1 VQSEIA
7 AAEIRTFIE
16 DSGSLYWRGIGNR
29 ASRGRLLAD
38 LGAIAADAAVP
49 LLATAAPSLLG
60 RERLEERA
68 DPRGWM
74 IPDPAIAEQWS
85 DLRRSP
91 VARWIGLA
99 LPRVLLRLPYG
110 AATEAI
116 ESFGFEEVAGEHES
130 LLWGHPGLAC
140 VEAIAR
146 SSMGSDDGAH
156 VMDTELE
163 VGDLPAYVAEVD
175 GEKRLTPG
183 AEYLLSLQA
192 CDAMLRHGFIPLLSY
207 RDRNAVRIARI
218 QSIANPPAPLSGLA

>member
-1 VQSEIA
+1 VRRLLTERSADRPDETAWSLLVACHAFA
-7 AAEIRTFIE
+7 ADPDDLT
-16 DSGSLYWRGIGNR
+16 
-29 ASRGRLLAD
+29 LLAD

-49 LLATAAPSLLG
+49 LATAAPSLLG

-116 ESFGFEEVAGEHES
+116 ESFGFEEVAGEHS
-130 LLWGHPGLAC
+130 RFCGDIPVLRASRQSR
-140 VEAIAR
+140 EAQWVATTAR
-146 SSMGSDDGAH
+146 M
-156 VMDTELE
+156 
-163 VGDLPAYVAEVD
+163 
-175 GEKRLTPG
+175 
-183 AEYLLSLQA
+183 
-192 CDAMLRHGFIPLLSY
+192 
-207 RDRNAVRIARI
+207 
-218 QSIANPPAPLSGLA
+218 

>member
-1 VQSEIA
+1 VRRLVETLELGDEVTLTLLDVATQESLGRSMNADERSRRIA
-7 AAEIRTFIE
+7 AVRRLLTERSADRPDETAW
-16 DSGSLYWRGIGNR
+16 SLL
-29 ASRGRLLAD
+29 AACHAFAADPDDLTLLAD

-146 SSMGSDDGAH
+146 SSM
-156 VMDTELE
+156 
-163 VGDLPAYVAEVD
+163 VATTARV
-175 GEKRLTPG
+175 RWTLTSRSPTCRPMSRRSTVK
-183 AEYLLSLQA
+183 AP
-192 CDAMLRHGFIPLLSY
+192 DAR
-207 RDRNAVRIARI
+207 R
-218 QSIANPPAPLSGLA
+218 